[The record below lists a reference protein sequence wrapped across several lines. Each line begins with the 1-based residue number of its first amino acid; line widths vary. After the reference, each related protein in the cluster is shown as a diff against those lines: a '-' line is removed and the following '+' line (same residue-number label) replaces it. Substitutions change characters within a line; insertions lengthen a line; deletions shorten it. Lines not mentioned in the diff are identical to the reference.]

1 MSQKVVATNRRAK
14 FDYQI
19 VDTFEA
25 GMVLLGSEVK
35 SLREGKASINE
46 AYASE
51 REGELWLEQM
61 NISPYTFARDGGH
74 EPTRPRKLLL
84 HKREITKIG
93 EKMREQDL
101 QVVATKVYFLN
112 GKAKI
117 ELALGKGK
125 RTIDKRQSIKKRE
138 QKREMDRA
146 MRRGRKG

>member
-1 MSQKVVATNRRAK
+1 MSQKVVASNRRAK

-25 GMVLLGSEVK
+25 GLVLLGSEVK

-46 AYASE
+46 AYGAE
-51 REGELWLEQM
+51 RGGELWLEQM
-61 NISPYTFARDGGH
+61 NIPPYTFAREGGH
-74 EPTRPRKLLL
+74 EPTRSRKLLL
-84 HKREITKIG
+84 HKREIIRIG
-93 EKMREQDL
+93 EKVREQQL
-101 QVVATKVYFLN
+101 SLIPTKVYFVN
-112 GKAKI
+112 GRAKV

-146 MRRGRKG
+146 MRRGR

>member
-1 MSQKVVATNRRAK
+1 MTKKVVASNRRAR
-14 FDYQI
+14 FDYEI

-51 REGELWLEQM
+51 KHGELWLESM
-61 NISPYTFARDGGH
+61 NIPPYTYAREGGH

-84 HKREITKIG
+84 HKREITRIG
-93 EKMREQDL
+93 EKLREQSL
-101 QVVATKVYFLN
+101 TLVPTKVYFSN
-112 GKAKI
+112 GRAKV

-125 RTIDKRQSIKKRE
+125 RTIDKRETKKRRQQE
-138 QKREMDRA
+138 REMDRA
-146 MRRGRKG
+146 MRHRRQ

>member
-1 MSQKVVATNRRAK
+1 MTRQIVASNRRAK

-19 VDTFEA
+19 LDTYEA

-51 REGELWLEQM
+51 RAGELWLESM
-61 NISPYTFARDGGH
+61 NIPPYTYAREGGH

-84 HKREITKIG
+84 HKREITRIG
-93 EKMREQDL
+93 EKLREQSL
-101 QVVATKVYFLN
+101 TLIPTRVYFSN
-112 GKAKI
+112 GRAKV

-138 QKREMDRA
+138 QQREMDRA
-146 MRRGRKG
+146 HRHRR

>member
-1 MSQKVVATNRRAK
+1 MASNRRAK

-19 VDTFEA
+19 LDTYEA

-51 REGELWLEQM
+51 RAGELWLESM
-61 NISPYTFARDGGH
+61 NIPPYTYARDGGH

-84 HKREITKIG
+84 HKREITRIT
-93 EKMREQDL
+93 EKLREQSL
-101 QVVATKVYFLN
+101 TLIPTRVYFSD
-112 GKAKI
+112 GRAKV
-117 ELALGKGK
+117 ELALARGK

-138 QKREMDRA
+138 QQREMDRA
-146 MRRGRKG
+146 HRRRH